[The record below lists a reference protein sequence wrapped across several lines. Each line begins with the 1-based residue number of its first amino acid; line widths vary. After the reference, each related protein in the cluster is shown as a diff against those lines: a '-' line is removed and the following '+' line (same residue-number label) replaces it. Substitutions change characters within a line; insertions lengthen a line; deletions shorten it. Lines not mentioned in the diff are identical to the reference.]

1 MKGKV
6 TDMKNTLTALNNYL
20 FEALERINDDD
31 LTDEELEKEIKK
43 TEVKI
48 KIASTIIENANT
60 QLHVMKH
67 FDEYGYNAE
76 RKVPEMLETK

>member
-1 MKGKV
+1 M
-6 TDMKNTLTALNNYL
+6 
-20 FEALERINDDD
+20 
-31 LTDEELEKEIKK
+31 TDEELEKEIKK

-67 FDEYGYNAE
+67 FDEYGYNSKRA
-76 RKVPEMLETK
+76 VPTMLEVK